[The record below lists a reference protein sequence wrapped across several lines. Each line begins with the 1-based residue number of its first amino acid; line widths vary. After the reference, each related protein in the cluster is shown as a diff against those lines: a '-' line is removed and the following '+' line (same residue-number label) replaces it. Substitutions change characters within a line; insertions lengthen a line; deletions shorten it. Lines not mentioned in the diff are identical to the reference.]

1 MATVIRLK
9 RMGRT
14 KIPFFR
20 IVVSDD
26 RLSAKAGKYVE
37 EIGYYNPKEDK
48 LKIDNEKCSKW
59 LERGVRISDTVK
71 SLLKKSGIQIPVK
84 KKKKKEK

>member
-9 RMGRT
+9 RMGRK

-20 IVVSDD
+20 IVVCDE
-26 RLSAKAGKYVE
+26 RLSAKGGKYVE
-37 EIGYYNPKEDK
+37 EIGFYNSKEDK
-48 LKIDNEKCSKW
+48 LRIDNEKCNKW
-59 LERGVRISDTVK
+59 LKNGVRISETVK
-71 SLLKKSGIQIPVK
+71 ALIKKSGIQIPVS